1 MSNRSTYGA
10 LTNAFSTLYDLG
22 TKCVPIVTKLA
33 GLGGAAWTAQ
43 YLTRDSETGHAH
55 GYDFGANASPSPTY
69 APSDGASSWS
79 TEDRDCI
86 CAKYPRMC
94 KYCGDCSAARRSGHP
109 SSRPCLSTRAD
120 GTRVNGKRTGKA
132 SSPSFASF
140 FSDGS
145 PHSHPTSSAWAQ
157 RAHASDPKNFASGH
171 GPRSNPP
178 SASFHTGDGWTA
190 QETTSNSSADQE
202 ARDSS
207 SPYKS
212 TFFGL
217 ADSAPGPHSSRP
229 QTTRDFTNLQLRRAE
244 LTYRYLD
251 RLHKWAHSKALSR
264 LDRLNEEHTS
274 SPDTPAFDAQ
284 RERTKAAIEE
294 VCEILEG
301 AEGIANFLYEVPHD
315 TILSDRKGLPHPRF
329 LQYYTDETDESE
341 RVPLWEIPPRC
352 NPRSC

>member
-22 TKCVPIVTKLA
+22 TKCVPKVTTLA
-33 GLGGAAWTAQ
+33 GLGAAAWTAQ

-94 KYCGDCSAARRSGHP
+94 KYCGDCGAARRSGRP
-109 SSRPCLSTRAD
+109 SSRPCLITRAD
-120 GTRVNGKRTGKA
+120 GTRVNGKRTGIA

-157 RAHASDPKNFASGH
+157 RAHANDSTDFTSAPAPRSDSTFAS
-171 GPRSNPP
+171 
-178 SASFHTGDGWTA
+178 AHTGVSWSA
-190 QETTSNSSADQE
+190 HETTSKSSAGQE
-202 ARDSS
+202 ARSS
-207 SPYKS
+207 SSSYQSP
-212 TFFGL
+212 FIGP
-217 ADSAPGPHSSRP
+217 ADSAPGPHSIRP

-264 LDRLNEEHTS
+264 LDSLNKEYFS
-274 SPDTPAFDAQ
+274 IPNDPSFKAQ
-284 RERTKAAIEE
+284 LEQTEAAIDE

-301 AEGIANFLYEVPHD
+301 AEGIANFLYEVPHN
-315 TILSDRKGLPHPRF
+315 TVLSDRKGLPHPRF
-329 LQYYTDETDESE
+329 FEYYTDETDEGD